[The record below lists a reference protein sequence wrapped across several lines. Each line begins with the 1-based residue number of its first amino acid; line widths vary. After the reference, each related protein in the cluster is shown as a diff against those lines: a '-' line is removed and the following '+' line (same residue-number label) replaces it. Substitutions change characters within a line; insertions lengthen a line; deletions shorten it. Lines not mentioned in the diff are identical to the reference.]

1 MSKKLPVRSL
11 GELALAELAH
21 SIVSVVGNMLQT
33 TYTFG
38 VEPDFTLLQV
48 EINSYLET
56 MGCITVIYEDLLRV
70 ILSSDSLEAAIRF
83 CCLQMLLNEGVTTL
97 NTEIFPFAYYER
109 ILQVIAAQGRGLRQ
123 LNMKGVWVRE
133 EYMCFMFEIIKA
145 LPNLTKLTIPHV
157 ANDNLLKHIGDYL
170 KNVRQLDVSGETDI
184 TEIGIEY
191 LSYGESKNM
200 LTMVDIG
207 SLGEENIC
215 HTDVA
220 ILLANLPNLASLG
233 SYSFVGRSLHHIREQ
248 KDPAF
253 KCKLVYL
260 HDTDTKA
267 KIMDAIVGT
276 CPNLQDL
283 YLDRPESGILQ
294 KLNDVRL
301 RRLKLYKFNC
311 SELIALT
318 NSIGNFLRHITL
330 IKGRGTME
338 IHALARSC
346 PTLIDLDLYMMDSL
360 TFSGDRAFTD
370 LQGLEILSS
379 PFSHP
384 GLHSFLSQST
394 RLKRI
399 AIDCVMFTEEEF
411 STLLIEKDFYQL
423 EDVWFTTA
431 PNLTMASIE
440 MLMDRCPELQSL
452 GQLSGWSLTPDDV
465 TLLRAIIKSCNS
477 ALVLSPSSIFP

>member
-1 MSKKLPVRSL
+1 MSVRCL

-21 SIVSVVGNMLQT
+21 SIVSAVGNMLQM
-33 TYTFG
+33 TYSFG

-48 EINSYLET
+48 EINSYLEN
-56 MGCITVIYEDLLRV
+56 MGCIRVVYEDLLRV

-83 CCLQMLLNEGVTTL
+83 CCMQMLLNEGVRSL

-109 ILQVIAAQGRGLRQ
+109 ILQLIAAQGRGLRQ

-145 LPNLTKLTIPHV
+145 LPHLTKLTIPHV

-170 KNVRQLDVSGETDI
+170 KNIRHLDVSGETDI

-191 LSYGESKNM
+191 LCYGESKNL
-200 LTMVDIG
+200 LTVVDIG

-215 HTDVA
+215 HTDA
-220 ILLANLPNLASLG
+220 ALLLANLPNLASLG
-233 SYSFVGRSLHHIREQ
+233 SYSFVGRSLKHILEQ

-253 KCKLVYL
+253 KCKLTYL

-267 KIMDAIVGT
+267 KIMDAIVST

-283 YLDRPESGILQ
+283 YLDRPEAGILQ
-294 KLNDVRL
+294 KLDNVQL

-318 NSIGNFLRHITL
+318 ATIGKFLRQITL

-346 PTLIDLDLYMMDSL
+346 PSLIDLDLYMMDSL

-384 GLHSFLSQST
+384 ALHSFLSLST
-394 RLKRI
+394 TLKRV
-399 AIDCVMFTEEEF
+399 AIDSVMFTEEEF
-411 STLLIEKDFYQL
+411 STLLIEKDFNQL

-431 PNLTMASIE
+431 PHLTMASIE

-465 TLLRAIIKSCNS
+465 TLLRGIIKSCNS
-477 ALVLSPSSIFP
+477 ALVLSPSTIFP